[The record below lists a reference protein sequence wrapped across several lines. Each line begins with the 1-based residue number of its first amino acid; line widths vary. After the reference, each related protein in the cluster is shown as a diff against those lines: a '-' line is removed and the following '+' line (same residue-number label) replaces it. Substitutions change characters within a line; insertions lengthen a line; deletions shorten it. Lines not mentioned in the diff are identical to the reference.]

1 MAVKLEEEN
10 ELLLKEKVLQLF
22 IDLHVDCFIS
32 ILLNWYFSAIYFLVM
47 KVFIC

>member
-32 ILLNWYFSAIYFLVM
+32 ILPNWGVGVVFSCLKY
-47 KVFIC
+47 